1 MALPSRL
8 STPMI
13 SDASLKAIAAL
24 APFAEGDM
32 LAFDAAGAPIKIAAG
47 TAGQV
52 LRRNLAGNGYD
63 FTSIATGGWVTIA
76 SDTLSNVASWANTGL
91 SAYRKLRITGFIRC
105 ATDNAY
111 TRLRTSTNNGSSYDA
126 GGTDYRRQH
135 LRGTGAATPDALLAA
150 ADDSIPF
157 SLVGVGNV
165 TTEEGVQFE
174 ILIDQFNQTTRTW
187 VMSRAH
193 ATDTAGAIHIVEM
206 SGHRLSDT
214 ACNALQITMSSGN
227 ISFGQI
233 LLEGL
238 VS

>member
-8 STPMI
+8 ATPMI
-13 SDASLKAIAAL
+13 SDASLKAIAGL
-24 APFAEGDM
+24 APFAEGDI
-32 LAFDAAGAPIKIAAG
+32 LVATGPNAFAKVAKG

-52 LRRNLAGNGYD
+52 LRRNLAGDGYE
-63 FTSIATGGWVTIA
+63 FVSIAAGGWVTIA
-76 SDTLSNVASWANTGL
+76 SDTLSDVASWSKTDL

-105 ATDNAY
+105 ATDGAY
-111 TRLRTSTNNGSSYDA
+111 TRLRTSTDNGSSYDA
-126 GGTDYRRQH
+126 GATDYRRQH
-135 LRGTGAATPDALLAA
+135 LRGVSTTADAFLDAD
-150 ADDSIPF
+150 DDSIAF
-157 SLVGVGNV
+157 SFVSIGNT

-187 VMSRAH
+187 VMARANV
-193 ATDTAGAIHIVEM
+193 TNTSGAINIVETA
-206 SGHRLSDT
+206 GHRLADT
-214 ACNALQITMSSGN
+214 ACNALQIDMSSGN